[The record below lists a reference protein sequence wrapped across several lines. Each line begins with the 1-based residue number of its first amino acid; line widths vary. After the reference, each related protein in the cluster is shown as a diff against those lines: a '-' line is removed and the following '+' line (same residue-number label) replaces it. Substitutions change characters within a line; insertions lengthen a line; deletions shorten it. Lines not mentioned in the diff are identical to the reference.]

1 MDGFEGQSTCSEEN
15 AEKCLTFSV
24 PMEQVVARIDKKG
37 NEIINTIS
45 HRLQFID
52 SARFMASLVSNL
64 ANDLAEGIHKI
75 VISNM
80 VKKRR
85 ETCGIKY
92 KDCNCFL
99 EYANFKDDVIE

>member
-1 MDGFEGQSTCSEEN
+1 MDGFEGQSTCSGEN

-37 NEIINTIS
+37 IEIINTIS

-80 VKKRR
+80 VKKDVKLV
-85 ETCGIKY
+85 ELNIKIATA
-92 KDCNCFL
+92 FL
-99 EYANFKDDVIE
+99 NRQTLKMM